1 MATSFVGFEALTAST
16 DDPVG
21 MLAACHGRVR
31 KQCATLKALMPHLKT
46 RGADD
51 EAAAAAHR
59 VMRYFDEAAVHHHT
73 DEEEDLFPRLMKA
86 VQAAEVGATERNKIQ
101 ALLER
106 LRQEHASMGAM
117 WQTLRAYLLKVRS
130 HQLPDLSAM
139 QPLIEQF
146 TQAYEAHT
154 ALEDEE
160 LLPLAARMLKASA
173 LESLG
178 QQMKARRQMG

>member
-1 MATSFVGFEALTAST
+1 
-16 DDPVG
+16 
-21 MLAACHGRVR
+21 
-31 KQCATLKALMPHLKT
+31 MPHLKT
-46 RGADD
+46 QGADD

-59 VMRYFDEAAVHHHT
+59 VMRYFDEAAIHHHA
-73 DEEEDLFPRLMKA
+73 DEEEDLFPRLIKA
-86 VQAAEVGATERNKIQ
+86 VQTAKVGAAQKNEIQ

-106 LRQEHASMGAM
+106 LRQEHASMGAK

-154 ALEDEE
+154 ALEDEQ
-160 LLPLAARMLKASA
+160 LLPLAARMLEASA